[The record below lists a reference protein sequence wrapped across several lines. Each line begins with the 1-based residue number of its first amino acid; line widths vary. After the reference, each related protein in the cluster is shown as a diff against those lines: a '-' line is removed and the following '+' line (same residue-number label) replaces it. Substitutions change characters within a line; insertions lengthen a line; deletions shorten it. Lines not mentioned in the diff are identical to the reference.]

1 LFLESH
7 LLDFLILFF
16 ILPFVSAQEIPDYD
30 KPYAPIFFDKLIYS
44 WTDKIKIKII
54 APSWNT
60 DKNLIDS
67 IGGDNQNPIKIST
80 REYSLESYRLTETDV
95 KSGIFTGE
103 IILTGFLHDTDGDGS
118 FDTNPR
124 TIGTGP
130 TSGFLQVNRNSAITV
145 SFEFADG
152 IVLMESVPVSWN
164 LGTIKFTKEIF
175 LLDDSVTVHVID
187 LDMNLNPEVLDQIQI
202 DIFSDSDIGGIK
214 VNAIE
219 TSESSGSF
227 VANISLSQT
236 SSSSGNR
243 LYVLSNDKIFAKYDD
258 YTLPTPSSIS
268 DNLKVETYAL
278 VDLSIFPIERLE
290 HSSLVFSDS
299 FGNQLTSF
307 SKDHQIQ
314 IIGTISNNQ
323 DYVQNFVYFFQVKN
337 SSNSVESV
345 SWIQGELSTNQ
356 ILDVSQSWIPKESGI
371 YTIETFVWNSFIHL
385 TPLSPPLFEMITVE

>member
-1 LFLESH
+1 M
-7 LLDFLILFF
+7 LDFLILFF
-16 ILPFVSAQEIPDYD
+16 ILPFASAQEIPDYD
-30 KPYAPIFFDKLIYS
+30 KPYAPIFFDKPIYS

-67 IGGDNQNPIKIST
+67 IGGDDQHPIKIST

-95 KSGIFTGE
+95 NSGIFTGE
-103 IILTGFLHDTDGDGS
+103 IILTGFLHDTDDDGS

-130 TSGFLQVNRNSAITV
+130 TSGFLQVNRDSAVTV

-152 IVLMESVPVSWN
+152 VVLMESVPVSWN

-175 LLDDSVTVHVID
+175 LLGDSVTVRVID
-187 LDMNLNPEVLDQIQI
+187 LDMNLNPEALDQIQI
-202 DIFSDSDIGGIK
+202 DVFSDSDVGGIK

-243 LYVLSNDKIFAKYDD
+243 LYVLPNDKIFAKYDD
-258 YTLPTPSSIS
+258 YTLPKPFSIS
-268 DNLKVETYAL
+268 DNLKVETFAL
-278 VDLSIFPIERLE
+278 VDSSISPIERLE
-290 HSSLVFSDS
+290 HSSLVFSNS
-299 FGNQLTSF
+299 FGNELTSF
-307 SKDHQIQ
+307 SKDNQIQ
-314 IIGTISNNQ
+314 IVGTISNNQ
-323 DYVQNFVYFFQVKN
+323 EYVQNFVYFFQVKN
-337 SSNSVESV
+337 SSNYVESV
-345 SWIQGELSTNQ
+345 SWIQGKLSANQ
-356 ILDVSQSWIPKESGI
+356 ILDVSQSWIPKKSGT

-385 TPLSPPLFEMITVE
+385 IPLSPSLFEMITVE